1 MNRTDLP
8 IATPCHADWSTMTLA
23 DRGRFCGACRKV
35 VRELARMTEDEA
47 RAMLASPPTEGLCV
61 RYVHDATGEIV
72 FRRDRVVPVGRL
84 VRRAAMVA
92 LAAALPLTSAA
103 CMGAAPAMM
112 GAAPSVPS
120 TSSSAEPP
128 HPELMG
134 EVVMGSPP
142 PADPVPSASTA
153 VPVAAPSSSPR

>member
-8 IATPCHADWSTMTLA
+8 IATPCNVDWSTMTLA

-35 VRELARMTEDEA
+35 VRELAQMTETDA
-47 RAMLASPPTEGLCV
+47 RALLALPPTEGLCV

-72 FRRDRVVPVGRL
+72 FRQDRVVPVGRI

-103 CMGAAPAMM
+103 CMGAAPATM
-112 GAAPSVPS
+112 GVAPSVPS
-120 TSSSAEPP
+120 TSAAEPP
-128 HPELMG
+128 HPEMMGAVLMG
-134 EVVMGSPP
+134 AP
-142 PADPVPSASTA
+142 PAPQV
-153 VPVAAPSSSPR
+153 APSSSATVPVPSPR